1 MAITEDQNRT
11 CWPVDTV
18 CYKCNSLLQVRKQE
32 NHIIPIIP
40 CHPPPLQASQN
51 PGFKTN
57 LFPSKTNL
65 LNFSWKHADRVHTP
79 GIEPSRQ
86 GEHGGQRSVNETDD
100 ECSPRYMVAED
111 LVIRECQQAVHAFD
125 IAPDMVRRM
134 EVQETD
140 SDGEPTKQK
149 KEGTIG
155 ICMLSWI
162 MCPTPGPGM
171 TFVFRWWWWSARSW
185 PTYRWRMKKNPKMK
199 LHQTRKFLKRRNT
212 DTCFGRSMAFL
223 MKNSGSNF
231 LMRIWWEVYGEWPH
245 EAPPMDFR

>member
-1 MAITEDQNRT
+1 MF
-11 CWPVDTV
+11 
-18 CYKCNSLLQVRKQE
+18 
-32 NHIIPIIP
+32 
-40 CHPPPLQASQN
+40 PPPPPPSQPKTRVSKLTFSLQ
-51 PGFKTN
+51 K
-57 LFPSKTNL
+57 

-100 ECSPRYMVAED
+100 EYSPRYMVAED
-111 LVIRECQQAVHAFD
+111 VVIRECQQAVHAFD

-134 EVQETD
+134 EVQEAD

-171 TFVFRWWWWSARSW
+171 TFVFRWW
-185 PTYRWRMKKNPKMK
+185 
-199 LHQTRKFLKRRNT
+199 
-212 DTCFGRSMAFL
+212 
-223 MKNSGSNF
+223 
-231 LMRIWWEVYGEWPH
+231 
-245 EAPPMDFR
+245 